1 MEITYKD
8 IRKHSNSLGKLFE
21 VKEFP
26 EWKDALLVAELR
38 TQLEPIMEKFNRT
51 NTSIV
56 LKYQKISE
64 KRIGNMH
71 PNGRL
76 EALEIESQE
85 TEFENFNGEPA
96 GEIDFP
102 ELSEKSIKALF
113 YPDKSEEEK
122 KNKVKTSR
130 FDQNDLSTFMIL
142 GIFKAEK

>member
-1 MEITYKD
+1 VEITYKD

-38 TQLEPIMEKFNRT
+38 TQIEPIMEKFKRT
-51 NTSIV
+51 NTSII
-56 LKYQKISE
+56 LKYQKLSD
-64 KRIGNMH
+64 KRIGNMY
-71 PNGRL
+71 PKGRL
-76 EALEIESQE
+76 EAEEIEAQE
-85 TEFENFNGEPA
+85 EEFQKFNSEPA

-122 KNKVKTSR
+122 KNKVKTSQ

-142 GIFKAEK
+142 GMFKD